1 MVWFGL
7 GCLVLFTLLLLLLCV
22 GAFRPLFAFQ
32 HKIFGKSGFG
42 LRGCIC
48 VCMYNL
54 LTHLPTLSFPY
65 IYIIGTGSTSGKRAN
80 GPSSLVTLLISPVSR
95 GFLG

>member
-32 HKIFGKSGFG
+32 HKIFES
-42 LRGCIC
+42 LVLGC
-48 VCMYNL
+48 VDVYMYNF

-65 IYIIGTGSTSGKRAN
+65 IYI
-80 GPSSLVTLLISPVSR
+80 LLAQVPRVEE
-95 GFLG
+95 GQMGHPL